1 MKIQYLI
8 EKFKRFLDIEK
19 NVSEHTLRNYISDLE
34 QFHQFLK
41 ATSLC
46 LKDTKG
52 DIDLRDIDN
61 LIIRSYM
68 GYLHVKIGNSGKT
81 VARKLSTL
89 RSFFQY
95 LIREGY
101 TDKNYPKMV
110 STPKQEK
117 RIPSFLSVDDI
128 YKLLESPKGMK
139 PLVLRDLAILELFY
153 ASGIRISE
161 LVNLDLK
168 DLNFQDRFVKV
179 LGKGR
184 KERIVPLGRKSS
196 EALQNYINIRN
207 DLIKKGSDER
217 ESMSALFLN
226 NKGRRITPRG
236 VQNIVM
242 KYVRDAGL
250 KKKISPHTLRHSFA
264 THLLDAG
271 ADLRTIQEFLGHSS
285 LSTTQKYTHLT
296 TDRLMQIYDKAHPRA
311 RKKS

>member
-34 QFHQFLK
+34 QFRQFLK

-52 DIDLRDIDN
+52 DIDLEDIDK

-110 STPKQEK
+110 SAPKQEK

>member
-52 DIDLRDIDN
+52 DMDLKDIDN

-110 STPKQEK
+110 SAPKQEK
-117 RIPSFLSVDDI
+117 RIPSFLSVDEI

>member
-250 KKKISPHTLRHSFA
+250 KKKVSPHTLRHSFA